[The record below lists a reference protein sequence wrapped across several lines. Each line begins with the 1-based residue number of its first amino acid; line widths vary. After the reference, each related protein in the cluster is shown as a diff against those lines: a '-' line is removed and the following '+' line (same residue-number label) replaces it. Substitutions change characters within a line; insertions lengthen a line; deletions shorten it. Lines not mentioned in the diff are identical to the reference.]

1 MRIFSF
7 SLAALCSAFVA
18 VLSRAQFPAL
28 ASPPPP
34 FAEKIP
40 LQRIHNAGKICAPL
54 FRMAMQHESP
64 ESVLANLHDFA
75 LSTS

>member
-1 MRIFSF
+1 MRIFPF

-18 VLSRAQFPAL
+18 VLARAQSPAL
-28 ASPPPP
+28 ASLLPP

-40 LQRIHNAGKICAPL
+40 LHGIRNAGKICDPL
-54 FRMAMQHESP
+54 FRKAMQHESA
-64 ESVLANLHDFA
+64 ECALANLHGFA

>member
-18 VLSRAQFPAL
+18 VLSRAQSPAL

-40 LQRIHNAGKICAPL
+40 LHGIHNAGKICAPL
-54 FRMAMQHESP
+54 FRKAMQHESA
-64 ESVLANLHDFA
+64 ECALANLRDFA
-75 LSTS
+75 LTSS